1 MQFHPIFHCPAFHA
15 PPGEEAALA
24 VMRKNIA
31 VMYFAEGQLQSA
43 GEVLERKLGK
53 ERQVS
58 RTLHGV
64 LVADCKE
71 SQGNSIIQLFF
82 RHVVSTTCMIH
93 DT

>member
-1 MQFHPIFHCPAFHA
+1 
-15 PPGEEAALA
+15 
-24 VMRKNIA
+24 MRKNIA

-58 RTLHGV
+58 LPFMGYLLRTAKNL
-64 LVADCKE
+64 KE
-71 SQGNSIIQLFF
+71 IIIPLFF
-82 RHVVSTTCMIH
+82 RQVVSTTCMIH